1 MNSRQRDAS
10 GTYRYLFETAS
21 NVLPYLGIGTY
32 MMDIPNLDH
41 IARLG
46 RKHFLNLFSKGSE
59 WNRDG
64 D

>member
-1 MNSRQRDAS
+1 
-10 GTYRYLFETAS
+10 
-21 NVLPYLGIGTY
+21 LPYLGIGTY